1 MGKPIHEAVI
11 LDHWDDV
18 MRLTAGIK
26 TKAVQP
32 SAMLRKLGAYRQQ
45 NRLHFALG
53 EIGRIEHTLF
63 MLEWIER
70 PELRMA
76 CQAGLSKSE
85 ARHTLAKAVF
95 AHSQGRIHDRSHAAQ
110 QRRVM
115 ALNLVIAAIVYWN
128 TCYMDKAANY
138 LRRQGRLPD
147 PNLLRYVSPLGW
159 VPHGPDRRLQL
170 AFGRG

>member
-1 MGKPIHEAVI
+1 
-11 LDHWDDV
+11 
-18 MRLTAGIK
+18 
-26 TKAVQP
+26 
-32 SAMLRKLGAYRQQ
+32 
-45 NRLHFALG
+45 
-53 EIGRIEHTLF
+53 

-95 AHSQGRIHDRSHAAQ
+95 AHSQGRIQDRSHDAQ
-110 QRRVM
+110 QRCVM
-115 ALNLVIAAIVYWN
+115 ALSLVIAAIVYWN

-147 PNLLRYVSPLGW
+147 LSLLRYVSPLGW
-159 VPHGPDRRLQL
+159 YHIGLTGDYNWHSGAAERMNARPLNLYAARIP
-170 AFGRG
+170 A